1 MTPSQEPLRAGHP
14 PAARACW
21 ITWERHRRSR
31 SLTQELKIPL
41 VELAKPGG
49 RALRYARD
57 SWATV
62 VTLLG
67 RRHRTVFV
75 QVPSLVLGHLVLA
88 LALVLRFRV
97 IVDAHNAV
105 IEGAESAGFPLRML
119 YRSVVRR
126 ADLIIVTNSSLAER
140 VRRLGGRPGVL
151 PDPVPEL
158 GSVPPRAAGESDSSE
173 VVVISTWA
181 ADEPLGAVLE
191 AARQLPPPLFFTI
204 TGRPR
209 GPLADAARA
218 TERVRLSG
226 FVSEQDYLALLA
238 RARVV
243 VDLTTREDCLVCG
256 AYEALALGRPLV
268 VSDSR
273 ALRELLRDG
282 AIFAEN
288 EPAAVAL
295 AVSEASADEAKW
307 AAQSAARRE
316 AYRHE
321 WRAAA
326 EQLLAQIDGG
336 RNPVR

>member
-1 MTPSQEPLRAGHP
+1 MTEFKKQTPAEHPL
-14 PAARACW
+14 AAQACW
-21 ITWERHRRSR
+21 ITWEHHRRSR
-31 SLTQELKIPL
+31 SLTRELKIPL

-49 RALRYARD
+49 RALRYVRD
-57 SWATV
+57 SW
-62 VTLLG
+62 VTLARLLSN
-67 RRHRTVFV
+67 RHRTVFV
-75 QVPSLVLGHLVLA
+75 QVPSLVLGHLAITLSS
-88 LALVLRFRV
+88 LLRFRV

-105 IEGAESAGFPLRML
+105 IEGAESGGFPLRML
-119 YRSVVRR
+119 YRSVVKR
-126 ADLIIVTNSSLAER
+126 ADLVIVTNTSLSER

-158 GSVPPRAAGESDSSE
+158 ESMSEQVASNE

-181 ADEPLGAVLE
+181 TDEPLGAVLE
-191 AARQLPPPLFFTI
+191 AAQHLPQPLFFTI

-218 TERVRLSG
+218 TARVRLSG
-226 FVSEQDYLALLA
+226 FVSEQEYLALLS

-282 AIFAEN
+282 AVFAKN
-288 EPAAVAL
+288 EPQAVAL
-295 AVSEASADEAKW
+295 AVSEASANEEKW
-307 AAQSAARRE
+307 AAQCAARRE
-316 AYRHE
+316 AYREE
-321 WRAAA
+321 WRTAA
-326 EQLLAQIDGG
+326 EQLLAQIDAG
-336 RNPVR
+336 RFPAP